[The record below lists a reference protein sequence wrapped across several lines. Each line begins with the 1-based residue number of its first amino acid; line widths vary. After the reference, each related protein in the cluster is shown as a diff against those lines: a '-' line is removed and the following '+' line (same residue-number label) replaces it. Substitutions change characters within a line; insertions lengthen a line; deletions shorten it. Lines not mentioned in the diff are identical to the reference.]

1 MNQII
6 VTALNG
12 ASVYCAIIQDRLE
25 YLEWD
30 AQDQTDEICIG
41 RVENIVENIHA
52 AFVRYE
58 KEKTGY
64 LSLKDVVP
72 GAVLNRSFQE
82 KDKLRCGDEIA
93 VQIKSAA
100 LKTKQPHLTCQLS
113 LAGKYAVLTFGK
125 RGIGCSLKLQNSVRE
140 KLIQF
145 VRNGLTAESP
155 ILNEYGIL
163 LRTEAGNP
171 DTNPA
176 DVLKDIDALYQC
188 MAKIL
193 LHARSLTPFSVLYQK
208 DELTAVND
216 HLMNLYHFC
225 CKAGIQSDDLL
236 ILTDNIQMRDTLNQS
251 DLKKIHPE
259 IEIAYRDPS
268 ESDLKILYGLPAK
281 IEDCMKKKVWLK
293 SGGYLIIEQT
303 EAMNVIDVNSG
314 KNITGK
320 QNIFAKINMEA
331 AEECMRQIRLRN
343 LSGMILIDFI
353 NMEHAQEY
361 ADLEIEIRR
370 LCQLDPV
377 MVQFIDFT
385 GLGIAELTRVKKGK
399 SLIDNQNNQ

>member
-6 VTALNG
+6 VTKING
-12 ASVYCAIIQDRLE
+12 ASVYCAMIQDRLE

-52 AFVRYE
+52 AFVRYD

-64 LSLKDVVP
+64 LSLKDVVS
-72 GAVLNRSFQE
+72 GAVLNRPFQE

-100 LKTKQPHLTCQLS
+100 LKTKQPHLSCQLS
-113 LAGKYAVLTFGK
+113 LAGKYAVVTLGK
-125 RGIGCSLKLQNSVRE
+125 RGIGCSLKLQDSIRDQLIRFVKNSLGSE
-140 KLIQF
+140 HPL
-145 VRNGLTAESP
+145 
-155 ILNEYGIL
+155 LNEYGVL
-163 LRTEAGNP
+163 LRTEAGNTDTEP
-171 DTNPA
+171 DE
-176 DVLKDIDALYQC
+176 VIKEIDDLFQQ
-188 MAKIL
+188 MSKML
-193 LHARSLTPFSVLYQK
+193 LHARSLALFSILYQK
-208 DELTAVND
+208 DLLTAVND

-225 CKAGIQSDDLL
+225 CKAGTEADEMIL
-236 ILTDNIQMRDTLNQS
+236 LTDDIQIRESLTQC
-251 DLKKIHPE
+251 DLKKIHQE
-259 IEIAYRDPS
+259 IEIAYHDPS
-268 ESDLKILYGLPAK
+268 ESDLKLLYGLSAK

-293 SGGYLIIEQT
+293 SGGYLVIEQT

-320 QNIFAKINMEA
+320 QTIFAKVNMEA

-353 NMEHAQEY
+353 NMEQVQEY
-361 ADLEIEIRR
+361 TDLEIEIRR

-377 MVQFIDFT
+377 MIHFIDFT